1 MTPPPILDDAAE
13 DDAAADDAA
22 MGQAGGLTAGFF
34 GLPHLGGTYSV
45 FRTLRP
51 GLASRGIA
59 LRWLGTGTAA
69 SRALLHTPWPS
80 EMARGMVVAP
90 QESEERSQAE
100 ALVAHIEQ
108 GGYDAVFV
116 NVLADRVQTNAVR
129 YLDRRVLRIMVVHNI
144 TPATYAAAA
153 AVRDWVH
160 ATVCVSPRIRDD
172 LVARHGFAPERT
184 HVILN
189 AIAPPTV
196 PRRPRP
202 PVTTRAPLRLL
213 SLGRVED
220 ASKGVLWL
228 PRILRRLD
236 GLPCELTV
244 GGDGPDLEAL
254 RQDCACFGRQ
264 VRFLGAVPAERVPI
278 LMAEHD
284 ALVFPSRFEG
294 FGLTL
299 AEAMAAG
306 CVPVASAIHGVTDAV
321 VDHGRTGLLFPVGA
335 ANQAALAILRLIME
349 PGLLERLSA
358 AARLEAARRFDAGR
372 AADAYA
378 ALLEDVRRHPPA
390 IAEPLPL
397 SRWHYPSG
405 LTDGGLRRFVPR
417 RIKNLL
423 RMLRERSALALA
435 SAGFG
440 HPGERP

>member
-1 MTPPPILDDAAE
+1 MSEPSLLGDDT
-13 DDAAADDAA
+13 
-22 MGQAGGLTAGFF
+22 AGESGSLSAGFF

-45 FRTLRP
+45 FRSLRP
-51 GLASRGIA
+51 GLAARGIA
-59 LRWLGTGTAA
+59 LRWIGTGSAA

-80 EMARGMVVAP
+80 EMSHGTVVAP
-90 QESEERSQAE
+90 QESEERSQAA
-100 ALVAHIEQ
+100 ALIDHIEQ
-108 GGYDAVFV
+108 DGYDAVFV

-153 AVRDWVH
+153 AIRDWVH

-189 AIAPPTV
+189 AIATPDA
-196 PRRPRP
+196 PRRARSPI
-202 PVTTRAPLRLL
+202 TAQAPLRLL

-228 PRILRRLD
+228 PHILQRLD

-254 RQDCACFGRQ
+254 RRNCACFGGQ

-284 ALVFPSRFEG
+284 VLVFPSRFEG

-306 CVPVASAIHGVTDAV
+306 CVPVASAIRGVTDAV

-335 ANQAALAILRLIME
+335 PDQAALAILSLIME
-349 PGLLERLSA
+349 PGLLERLST
-358 AARLEAARRFDAGR
+358 AARLEATRRFGAGQ

-378 ALLEDVRRHPPA
+378 DLLQEVRRRPPP

-397 SRWHYPSG
+397 SRWGYPAG

-423 RMLRERSALALA
+423 RMLRERSLLAFA
-435 SAGFG
+435 SAGSG
-440 HPGERP
+440 RPGERP

>member
-1 MTPPPILDDAAE
+1 MSAPPLLGDAT
-13 DDAAADDAA
+13 
-22 MGQAGGLTAGFF
+22 AGEAGSLTAGFF

-51 GLASRGIA
+51 GLAARGIA
-59 LRWLGTGTAA
+59 LRWIGTGAAA
-69 SRALLHTPWPS
+69 SRTLLHSQWPS
-80 EMARGMVVAP
+80 EMGHGMVVAP
-90 QESEERSQAE
+90 QESDERGQAE
-100 ALVAHIEQ
+100 ALLDHIEE

-116 NVLADRVQTNAVR
+116 NVLADRVQTNLAR
-129 YLDRRVLRIMVVHNI
+129 YLDRRVLRIMVVHSI

-153 AVRDWVH
+153 AIRDWVH

-172 LVARHGFAPERT
+172 LVAKHGFAPERT

-189 AIAPPTV
+189 AVAMPDA
-196 PRRPRP
+196 PRRARP
-202 PVTTRAPLRLL
+202 PVTTQAPLRLL

-254 RQDCACFGRQ
+254 RRECAGFGRQ
-264 VRFLGAVPAERVPI
+264 VRFLGAVPAARVPI

-284 ALVFPSRFEG
+284 VLVFPSRFEG

-306 CVPVASAIHGVTDAV
+306 CVPVASAIRGVTDAV

-335 ANQAALAILRLIME
+335 ADQAAQAILRLIME
-349 PGLLERLSA
+349 PGLLERLST
-358 AARLEAARRFDAGR
+358 AARLEATRRFDAGQ
-372 AADAYA
+372 AANAYA
-378 ALLEDVRRHPPA
+378 DLLQEVCRRPPV

-397 SRWHYPSG
+397 SQWHYPGG
-405 LTDGGLRRFVPR
+405 LTDGGLRRFIPR

-423 RMLRERSALALA
+423 RMLRERTALALA
-435 SAGFG
+435 SPGCG
-440 HPGERP
+440 RPGERP